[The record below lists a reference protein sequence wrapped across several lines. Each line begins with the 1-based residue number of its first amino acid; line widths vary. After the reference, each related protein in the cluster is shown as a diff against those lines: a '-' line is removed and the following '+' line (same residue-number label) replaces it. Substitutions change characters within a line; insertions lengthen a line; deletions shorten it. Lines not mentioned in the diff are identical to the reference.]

1 VTSPVPTAREV
12 VDTLLRSITT
22 SFDQLAELYAPD
34 VLIEMPFAPPLYP
47 ARRQASREDLRAQL
61 KSGAAERTYTSV
73 QNVTVHETTDPE
85 VVIAEYELHGNV
97 LADGRE
103 FLLPMLM
110 IITVRDGLIVSSRDY
125 NHPIASAQA
134 LGRVPELIAALTS

>member
-1 VTSPVPTAREV
+1 MTSPVPTAREV

>member
-134 LGRVPELIAALTS
+134 LGRVPELVAALTS

>member
-1 VTSPVPTAREV
+1 MTSPVPTAREV

-134 LGRVPELIAALTS
+134 LGRVPELVAALTS